1 MFLFS
6 LKKKKK
12 VPSGAFGNVVIKLP
26 LPPGTLPTLWQND
39 KRFDISWQK
48 KIFFNWLFE
57 LNLIVLF
64 HRYVDSYLTRFKGYF
79 DTGDAGYQDNEGYV
93 FVMSRTD
100 DLINVFLSSLLYFYF
115 FF

>member
-1 MFLFS
+1 MLFLFS

-48 KIFFNWLFE
+48 KIFFN
-57 LNLIVLF
+57 
-64 HRYVDSYLTRFKGYF
+64 
-79 DTGDAGYQDNEGYV
+79 
-93 FVMSRTD
+93 
-100 DLINVFLSSLLYFYF
+100 
-115 FF
+115 